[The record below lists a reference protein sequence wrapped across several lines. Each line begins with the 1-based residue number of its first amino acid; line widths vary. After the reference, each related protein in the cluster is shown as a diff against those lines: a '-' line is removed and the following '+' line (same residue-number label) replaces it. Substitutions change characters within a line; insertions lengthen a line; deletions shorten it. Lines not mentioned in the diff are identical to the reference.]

1 MTNHEM
7 NIDNMYWRQGFY
19 DHPMEGAV
27 EITEDTYQELLEGQ
41 AEGLS
46 IVENEAGYPV
56 LRRHEP
62 TIEELID
69 FKIQELEEYDR
80 SSAVNTIS
88 IGGVSG
94 WLDKATRVGLVNSIS
109 AEQASGRTETSIWL
123 GDHRFVMPITEA
135 VGILR
140 QIEIY
145 TVDCNNATREHA
157 AAIRELRSKEDIEA
171 YDFRTGYPSHP
182 VFPVALD
189 DARY

>member
-1 MTNHEM
+1 MMNHEM
-7 NIDNMYWRQGFY
+7 ESNSMYWKQGFY
-19 DHPMEGAV
+19 DSPVDGSV
-27 EITEDTYQELLEGQ
+27 EITMDAYMELLDGQ

-46 IVENEAGYPV
+46 IVEDESGYPV
-56 LRRHEP
+56 LRMYEP
-62 TIEELID
+62 SIEELRII
-69 FKIQELEEYDR
+69 KLQELEEYDR

-94 WLDKATRVGLVNSIS
+94 WLDKATRVGLMNSIS
-109 AEQASGRTETSIWL
+109 VEQASGRTETSIWL

-157 AAIRELRSKEDIEA
+157 AAIRGLRSKEDIEA
-171 YDFRTGYPSHP
+171 YDFKTGYPDRP
-182 VFPVALD
+182 CFTV
-189 DARY
+189 

>member
-56 LRRHEP
+56 LRKHEP
-62 TIEELID
+62 TIEDIRD
-69 FKIQELEEYDR
+69 IKIQELEEYDR
-80 SSAVNTIS
+80 SVAVNTFS
-88 IGGVSG
+88 MGNVSG
-94 WLDKATRVGLVNSIS
+94 WLDKATRVGLMNSIS
-109 AEQASGRTETSIWL
+109 VEQASGRTETCIWL
-123 GDHRFVMPITEA
+123 SNSRFVMPTGEA
-135 VGILR
+135 VEMLR
-140 QIEIY
+140 RLEMYAI
-145 TVDCNNATREHA
+145 DCNNATREHA

-171 YDFRTGYPSHP
+171 YDFKTGYPHP
-182 VFPVALD
+182 LTFTMTLD
-189 DARY
+189 KKE

>member
-135 VGILR
+135 VEVLR

>member
-1 MTNHEM
+1 MMNHEM
-7 NIDNMYWRQGFY
+7 GSNSMYWKQGFY
-19 DHPMEGAV
+19 DSPVDGSV
-27 EITEDTYQELLEGQ
+27 EITMDAYMELLDGQ

-46 IVENEAGYPV
+46 IVEDESGYPV

-94 WLDKATRVGLVNSIS
+94 WLDKATRVGLMNSIS
-109 AEQASGRTETSIWL
+109 VEQAKGRTETSIWL

-145 TVDCNNATREHA
+145 TVDCNNATHEHA